1 MHREQEAK
9 TGRKLSRVLPGIG
22 YHCDKPL
29 LYYSRRLAAEAGYEE
44 LQLSYTFSGG
54 NIRGNKEKMREA
66 FFALYEQAK
75 EQLGVV
81 DWSACDEI
89 LFVSKSIGTI
99 ISAAYVA
106 EQKISCR
113 QILYTPLEDTFR
125 VEEALAES
133 HKQTVSDKQ
142 TTAVQVQGTI
152 PSIAFIGTADP
163 WSEVPRVIALSKRR
177 ESPSFPMK
185 APIIPWRPGTRW
197 SAWRF

>member
-1 MHREQEAK
+1 M
-9 TGRKLSRVLPGIG
+9 
-22 YHCDKPL
+22 
-29 LYYSRRLAAEAGYEE
+29 
-44 LQLSYTFSGG
+44 
-54 NIRGNKEKMREA
+54 
-66 FFALYEQAK
+66 QAK

-163 WSEVPRVIALSKRR
+163 WSEVPRVIALSEKKGIPIFSY
-177 ESPSFPMK
+177 ESANHSLETGDALECLEILTDVMTKTK
-185 APIIPWRPGTRW
+185 AFLCKKELGSKT
-197 SAWRF
+197 

>member
-1 MHREQEAK
+1 MGPGCIENRKRKRAKAGRVFPRHRVSLRQTVA
-9 TGRKLSRVLPGIG
+9 VLQP
-22 YHCDKPL
+22 P
-29 LYYSRRLAAEAGYEE
+29 
-44 LQLSYTFSGG
+44 SGCG
-54 NIRGNKEKMREA
+54 SGIRGAAAVLHVFRRQYPGQQRENA
-66 FFALYEQAK
+66 GSLFRPVRAGERAA
-75 EQLGVV
+75 GRG

-163 WSEVPRVIALSKRR
+163 WSEVPACDCLKR
-177 ESPSFPMK
+177 EEGNPHLFL
-185 APIIPWRPGTRW
+185 
-197 SAWRF
+197 